1 MTTAHATAGSHPW
14 VEVTERS
21 DGHVMPFLTG
31 IVLFVA
37 TAVISILLSG
47 LPY

>member
-1 MTTAHATAGSHPW
+1 MTTAHMSTDTHPW

-31 IVLFVA
+31 VLLFVA
-37 TAVISILLSG
+37 SAVLSILATG
-47 LPY
+47 LPH